1 MRTAKMH
8 LLPQQERLAELV
20 LDCFRQACSERRL
33 DVAEHLLTAVEQISV
48 EDERA
53 GHPDA
58 RANLDE
64 AYGVLLDVMRP
75 SAELSRDRAA
85 G

>member
-1 MRTAKMH
+1 MQTTDMH

-33 DVAEHLLTAVEQISV
+33 DVAEHLLTAVEQISA

-58 RANLDE
+58 RASVDE
-64 AYGVLLDVMRP
+64 AYGVLLYVMRP
-75 SAELSRDRAA
+75 SSELSRDRTA